1 MDPGL
6 AAIPDEG
13 PEVGEVP
20 RFVWGCAARVAETA
34 GKEAREDL
42 QNKIQADASRNP
54 GSTP

>member
-20 RFVWGCAARVAETA
+20 RLVWGCAARVAETA